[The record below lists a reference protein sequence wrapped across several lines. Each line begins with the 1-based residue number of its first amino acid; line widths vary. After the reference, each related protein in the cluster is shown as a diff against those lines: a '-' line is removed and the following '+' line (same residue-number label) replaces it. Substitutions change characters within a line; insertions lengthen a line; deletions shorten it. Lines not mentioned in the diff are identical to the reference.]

1 MKTTGIHKI
10 QGENKRVFKST
21 KCPECPFHDKCTE
34 NSKYCVFQESTQ
46 PLILEMRKNFI
57 AATELS
63 TYKYRRIFSEG
74 GFETLKNTRQYS
86 DLKRRGKQK
95 ADIDLKSKQQ

>member
-1 MKTTGIHKI
+1 
-10 QGENKRVFKST
+10 
-21 KCPECPFHDKCTE
+21 
-34 NSKYCVFQESTQ
+34 
-46 PLILEMRKNFI
+46 MRKNFI

-63 TYKYRRIFSEG
+63 IYKYQRIFSEG